1 MYVRGVGPRVAA
13 MLAAKAILTAEDLLY
28 HLPFRYED
36 RQNPRSL
43 DEIRPGETASVI
55 AEVRGSNLLSTRRAP
70 IFELTVG
77 QGRHTLKCIW
87 FNGGYLNG
95 KFQAGQTIAVY
106 GKIEPSRSTSNF
118 KMIQPQF
125 ELLPDEGD
133 DAETRLL
140 EVGRITPVYE
150 SLGGSRLASR
160 WQRKVIFHLL
170 DSVRGAVPEYLPAAM
185 LVRLKLPDR
194 ETALRQVHYPPEGTQ
209 FPQLQARAT
218 QAHRRLIFEELFF
231 LELGLELK
239 RRRMRE
245 RAGIAFATTDKVRE
259 ALREVLPFHPTTAQK
274 RALGE
279 IVSDMRGASPMRRL
293 LQGDVGSGKTIV
305 ALQAM
310 LVAMENGYQAA
321 LMAPTE
327 ILATQH
333 FLAARK
339 LLERS
344 SRKPRIVL
352 LTGSLDP
359 DSKRHAR
366 GLINRGEAQLVI
378 GTHAL
383 IEEKVEF
390 DRLGLVVVDEQHRFG
405 VVQRFRLM
413 KKPRPDGTEG
423 AEPDVLVMT
432 ATPIPRTLAL
442 SLYGD
447 LDLSVLDELP
457 PGRTPIAT
465 RRVPGDHAEKVWE
478 FVRKQVK
485 QGRQA
490 YVVYPVIEGSKD
502 DQPELDFSHDY
513 APAGL
518 EPAPP
523 AASKTRSARNGKAAE
538 LFPKTVEHASPTA
551 KAGLKSA
558 VEMHDKLSKGE
569 LAGLRVGLLH
579 GRLDADDKEIIMRRF
594 QRGEIDVLVATTVIE
609 VGVDVPNATV
619 MVVEHAERF
628 GMAQLHQLRG
638 RVGRGAAK
646 SYCVLMTGPRVS
658 PLAEE
663 RLNAMVRTQDGF
675 ELAELDLAMRGPG
688 EFFGTRQAG
697 LPDFRVA
704 NLVRDRE
711 LLEIAKVEAS
721 RFANAPAPDPSSPD
735 PSSPDPFSPDPF
747 SQGTEAE
754 RARVWAR
761 LKEAW
766 QRRYGLV
773 EAG

>member
-1 MYVRGVGPRVAA
+1 MKFVRGVGPRVAQ
-13 MLAAKAILTAEDLLY
+13 MLAGKAIQTAEDLLY

-36 RQNPRSL
+36 RRNPRSL
-43 DEIRPGETASVI
+43 DELQPGEVASVI
-55 AEVRGSNLLSTRRAP
+55 GEVRGAALLRTRRMP
-70 IFELTVG
+70 LFELTVG
-77 QGRHTLKCIW
+77 QGRFALKCLW
-87 FNGGYLNG
+87 FNSPYLDG
-95 KFQAGQTIAVY
+95 KFQAGQTVAVY

-125 ELLPDEGD
+125 EILPDASD
-133 DAETRLL
+133 DAETQML

-160 WQRKVIFHLL
+160 WQRKVIFNLLEVMRGTVPDCLPQSLL
-170 DSVRGAVPEYLPAAM
+170 D
-185 LVRLKLPDR
+185 RLALPDR
-194 ETALRQVHYPPEGTQ
+194 ETALREVHFPREGTL
-209 FPQLQARAT
+209 PTQLQSFAT
-218 QAHRRLIFEELFF
+218 PAHRRLIFEELFF

-239 RRRMRE
+239 RRRMKDRL
-245 RAGIAFATTDKVRE
+245 GVAFAASDKVRE
-259 ALREVLPFHPTTAQK
+259 AIREVLPFHPTAAQK

-279 IVSDMRGASPMRRL
+279 IVADMRAPSPMRRL

-305 ALQAM
+305 AFQAM

-339 LLERS
+339 LFERS

-352 LTGSLDP
+352 LTGSLDE
-359 DSKRHAR
+359 DRKRCHR
-366 GLINRGEAQLVI
+366 GLINRGEANLVI

-405 VVQRFRLM
+405 VLQRFRLM
-413 KKPRPDGTEG
+413 KKPNQP
-423 AEPDVLVMT
+423 EPDVLVMT

-457 PGRTPIAT
+457 PGRTPIVT
-465 RRVPGDHAEKVWE
+465 RRVASERADEVWD
-478 FVRKQVK
+478 FVRKQAA

-490 YVVYPVIEGSKD
+490 YIVYPVIEGTKD
-502 DQPELDFSHDY
+502 DQPELDFSHD
-513 APAGL
+513 APEAGNQAT
-518 EPAPP
+518 APLRTSR
-523 AASKTRSARNGKAAE
+523 AKGKTAE
-538 LFPKTVEHASPTA
+538 LFAAAAQEASPNA
-551 KAGLKSA
+551 RPGLRSA
-558 VEMHDKLSKGE
+558 VEMHEKLRTGP

-579 GRLDADDKEIIMRRF
+579 GRLDADEKEVIMRRF

-619 MVVEHAERF
+619 MVVDHAERF
-628 GMAQLHQLRG
+628 GLAQLHQLRG

-646 SYCVLMTGPRVS
+646 SYCILMTGNRVS
-658 PLAEE
+658 DLGEE

-675 ELAELDLAMRGPG
+675 ELAELDLSMRGPG

-704 NLVRDRE
+704 NLLRDRQMLE
-711 LLEIAKVEAS
+711 LAKQEAA
-721 RFANAPAPDPSSPD
+721 RFAIDPGPDV
-735 PSSPDPFSPDPF
+735 
-747 SQGTEAE
+747 TAEE
-754 RARVWAR
+754 RARVRAQ
-761 LKEAW
+761 LKQAW